1 MMLFFGYSFWAY
13 KTITPDTGAE
23 NFFWMLIFR
32 GLGMGLLF
40 IPITTLSLS
49 TLKGKQIGQGAAFTG
64 MMRQLGGSFGVAI
77 ITVFLDRKNQI
88 HRNDLVTALRMDDP
102 MVRERVSILQ
112 NGFIAHGSS
121 PDQALQQ
128 AYKALDYNV
137 MKQANVL
144 SYMDAFLYLGIL
156 FILCVPFVLMV
167 KQKRGAVIKPAEP
180 AH

>member
-1 MMLFFGYSFWAY
+1 
-13 KTITPDTGAE
+13 
-23 NFFWMLIFR
+23 
-32 GLGMGLLF
+32 MGLLF

-77 ITVFLDRKNQI
+77 ISVLLDRKNQI
-88 HRNDLVTALRMDDP
+88 HRNDLVSSMHADDP
-102 MVRERVSILQ
+102 QVHERVLALQ
-112 NGFIAHGSS
+112 NAFIAHGSS
-121 PDQALQQ
+121 PSTALQQ
-128 AYKALDYNV
+128 AYRVMDYDV

-156 FILCVPFVLMV
+156 FLLCIPFILMV
-167 KQKRGAVIKPAEP
+167 KYKKGAPAKLPEG